1 MGSAAAT
8 EAGHILCFTAML
20 LTLLFDASFPALHSR
35 LCFKSFALRDL
46 LSQPNFS
53 GGIRVIHRFRSFCRL
68 VTAAWVSMPD
78 APQGNGMV
86 FTRKPIDQAC
96 RNNVSVWGTDK
107 PALSI

>member
-8 EAGHILCFTAML
+8 EAGHIHCFTAML
-20 LTLLFDASFPALHSR
+20 LALLSDASFPAL
-35 LCFKSFALRDL
+35 LYELFFTCCPVPAFFCQL
-46 LSQPNFS
+46 NFS
-53 GGIRVIHRFRSFCRL
+53 GGLRVIHRFRSFCRL